1 MKTVTL
7 VLQRTTP
14 PKPRGLHI
22 PFWGRRRGSRTKK
35 ISLDRLWE
43 IHYRLERL
51 RKTGLTSAIL
61 KSPVKPHHSDN
72 NNNTGRARTK
82 VTSVRAVVNRKV
94 TVDNT
99 VKSVSPVLSTAED
112 EAPYSPSVKKR
123 KSYYVKKGGW
133 GGARVKGSKKNK
145 EKEAA
150 ARSRSNEGDISAT
163 RRISV
168 EIGSSGYDEGDGGV
182 NRSGSMKGRQSGSIG
197 HQRSP
202 EL

>member
-1 MKTVTL
+1 MTTITL
-7 VLQRTTP
+7 VHQRSTP

-51 RKTGLTSAIL
+51 RKTGLPSTIL
-61 KSPVKPHHSDN
+61 KAPVKPHHSEN
-72 NNNTGRARTK
+72 GNTRRARTK
-82 VTSVRAVVNRKV
+82 LSSVRATVNRKV

-99 VKSVSPVLSTAED
+99 VNSVSPVTSTAD
-112 EAPYSPSVKKR
+112 DDPPHRKR
-123 KSYYVKKGGW
+123 RSYYVRKGGW
-133 GGARVKGSKKNK
+133 GGARIKGLSKKNK
-145 EKEAA
+145 EKAA
-150 ARSRSNEGDISAT
+150 AAKSLSSEVDSAT
-163 RRISV
+163 RQISV
-168 EIGSSGYDEGDGGV
+168 ETGGSGYDEGDGGV
-182 NRSGSMKGRQSGSIG
+182 NSGGSVTGRWNGSIG

>member
-1 MKTVTL
+1 MKTITL
-7 VLQRTTP
+7 VLQRNTP
-14 PKPRGLHI
+14 PKPRGLYI

-35 ISLDRLWE
+35 ISLDKLWE
-43 IHYRLERL
+43 IHCLEKL
-51 RKTGLTSAIL
+51 QKTGLPLAIL

-72 NNNTGRARTK
+72 NNTGRARTK
-82 VTSVRAVVNRKV
+82 VASVRATVNRNV

-112 EAPYSPSVKKR
+112 DVPYSPTVKKR

-150 ARSRSNEGDISAT
+150 ARSQSREVDISGT

-168 EIGSSGYDEGDGGV
+168 ETGGSRYNEGDGGV
-182 NRSGSMKGRQSGSIG
+182 NRSGSVKGRQNGSIG